1 MVDFGYLEKGLW
13 GLANA
18 HRAGPLAG
26 HLGAA
31 LLAGY
36 FLGEDHGDWP
46 AGVFAGI
53 RGELDRIL
61 RGEEAI
67 WFNPRR
73 AGLTMADLFKPLR
86 EGRPV
91 RDADRRIAE
100 ALRSSMGRLRQSGHN
115 VIFGSLA
122 IRAVQ
127 DHPELATSAV
137 VDGLVRLMR
146 QFAAQRQGRGYYGNV
161 NGWKYGDDVQI
172 ADSQAVRYRDLAD
185 MLTQTLD
192 ETARMAAVHRRGFG
206 GLWHLINHAAGL
218 LELHRRGFQTLTAAG
233 LPVHARHLALLR
245 TLPDVSDE
253 FGPYGAAAHDPR
265 DPAYWKD
272 MLKRDE
278 ARLTH
283 RIKTLYGF
291 FAVAPAV
298 ADDQLRRKAER
309 ALRHLMA

>member
-1 MVDFGYLEKGLW
+1 MVGYEYLEKGVW

-53 RGELDRIL
+53 QSELDRIL

-67 WFNPRR
+67 WFNPRQ
-73 AGLTMADLFKPLR
+73 AGLTVGDLFKPLAG
-86 EGRPV
+86 GRPV
-91 RDADRRIAE
+91 RDADRQIAA
-100 ALRSSMGRLRQSGHN
+100 ALRTSMDRLRQSGHN

-127 DHPELATSAV
+127 DHPDLATPRAI
-137 VDGLVRLMR
+137 DGLVRLMR
-146 QFAAQRQGRGYYGNV
+146 QFATQRQGRGYYGKAK
-161 NGWKYGDDVQI
+161 GWKYGHEVQLT
-172 ADSQAVRYRDLAD
+172 DSQTVHYRDLSD
-185 MLTQTLD
+185 MLRRTLD
-192 ETARMAAVHRRGFG
+192 ETARMAGVHRRGFG

-218 LELHRRGFQTLTAAG
+218 LELHRRGFRDLAELGRTA
-233 LPVHARHLALLR
+233 HARHLALLR
-245 TLPDVSDE
+245 TLPDVSAE
-253 FGPYGAAAHDPR
+253 FGAYTAAAHDPR

-291 FAVAPAV
+291 FAI
-298 ADDQLRRKAER
+298 AER
-309 ALRHLMA
+309 VSDAAARRRAEHAFLYLMA